1 MITGGWEE
9 AKENMIAVWDN
20 IAEAAQTIWFGIKN
34 IFYNTVT
41 AISYSVTSIFNGLM
55 LTIKRFGL
63 MWGLFSPCFGL
74 TLNMEQST
82 FGLKLNILLSKR
94 G

>member
-41 AISYSVTSIFNGLM
+41 AISIQLLLFLM
-55 LTIKRFGL
+55 D
-63 MWGLFSPCFGL
+63 
-74 TLNMEQST
+74 
-82 FGLKLNILLSKR
+82 
-94 G
+94 

>member
-1 MITGGWEE
+1 
-9 AKENMIAVWDN
+9 MIAVWDN
-20 IAEAAQTIWFGIKN
+20 IAEAAQTIWFGIKK
-34 IFYNTVT
+34 ISFYNTVT

-55 LTIKRFGL
+55 LTIKKIWIDVKLF
-63 MWGLFSPCFGL
+63 FSPYSGL

-82 FGLKLNILLSKR
+82 FGLKLNILSSKR

>member
-34 IFYNTVT
+34 IFITLLQLFP
-41 AISYSVTSIFNGLM
+41 IQSLLFLM
-55 LTIKRFGL
+55 D
-63 MWGLFSPCFGL
+63 
-74 TLNMEQST
+74 
-82 FGLKLNILLSKR
+82 
-94 G
+94 